1 MTPSEQVSALLAQA
15 QSLVSKSWEHGV
27 FCEALLEIMNP
38 ELSVFA
44 PKEVDPFPDGEIP
57 KLGKDEVEKCAAL
70 KWAST
75 DQVGMRQSVER
86 GNDELVERRSGDSM

>member
-57 KLGKDEVEKCAAL
+57 KLGKDEVETVAAL
-70 KWAST
+70 VWARS
-75 DQVGMRQSVER
+75 DGVGMRRCVEV
-86 GNDELVERRSGDSM
+86 GADELVKRRRGDGM